1 MNPIDKVILF
11 TTLLAFSGF
20 ILKGVISY
28 IEQADKKAATETCD
42 MIEPA
47 EFQEND

>member
-1 MNPIDKVILF
+1 MNPTDKVILF

-28 IEQADKKAATETCD
+28 IEHKEKQTKKHKH
-42 MIEPA
+42 I
-47 EFQEND
+47 